1 VKLAMVEADSG
12 TMGRVSVFSD
22 LRAAGKVVRNAI
34 RSRRNRRVVERYML
48 EHEQPAPGSVRIA
61 VYFADTRVNLY
72 QIRQWYAPLAELAET
87 HSVVII
93 TRSPGAT
100 LSLME
105 ESPVP
110 VIYKRRVTDLEE
122 FVEEQDLRIVFYV
135 NQNQKN
141 FQMFRYGRM
150 WHVFINHG
158 ESDKMYMTTNQF
170 KAYDYSLVAGQAALD
185 RLSRKLWDFD
195 LARKAIPIGRP
206 QADHFA
212 GELPYTPDDRTV
224 VLYAPTWEGDRPA
237 AAYGSIA
244 SHGVAL
250 TAAVLASPKHRLVYR
265 PHPRSGVIDPEYRA
279 ANQRIIAAI
288 AAANQRT
295 PSAQHIFDDGPR
307 MGWQLAAADV
317 AITDISAMVYDRLA
331 TGKPI
336 IVARPVS
343 PDAEVDETGF
353 LGSAA
358 WLTSDHAADVLALI
372 DTVLLDE
379 NARATLAHW
388 AERHFGD
395 TTPGAATARFH
406 AAVADLLAE
415 WDRHAQI
422 HVADRHVSESDPL
435 DDEDDEEGLPPED

>member
-1 VKLAMVEADSG
+1 MDS
-12 TMGRVSVFSD
+12 MSVISD
-22 LRAAGKVVRNAI
+22 LNAARKVVRNAI
-34 RSRRNRRVVERYML
+34 RSRRNRRVMEQYML
-48 EHEQPAPGSVRIA
+48 DHPHAPGTFRIG

-72 QIRQWYAPLAELAET
+72 QIRQWYAPLAELAAT
-87 HSVVII
+87 HPVAII
-93 TRSPGAT
+93 TRSPGA
-100 LSLME
+100 SLTMIE

-110 VIYKRRVTDLEE
+110 VVYRRRITDLEQ

-135 NQNQKN
+135 NQNTKN

-170 KAYDYSLVAGQAALD
+170 KAYDYSLVAGQAALE

-212 GELPYTPDDRTV
+212 SELPYNPDDRTV

-250 TAAVLASPKHRLVYR
+250 ADAVLASPKHRLIYR
-265 PHPRSGVIDPEYRA
+265 PHPRSGVIDKEYGA
-279 ANQRIIAAI
+279 ANARIIAAI
-288 AAANQRT
+288 AAANQRD
-295 PSAQHIFDDGPR
+295 PAAHHIFDDGPEL
-307 MGWQLAAADV
+307 GWQLAAADV

-331 TGKPI
+331 TGRPI

-343 PDAEVDETGF
+343 PDAEVDEEGF

-358 WLTSDHAADVLALI
+358 WLTAEGAGDVLALVER
-372 DTVLLDE
+372 VLVDE
-379 NARATLAHW
+379 DAQATLAHW

-395 TTPGAATARFH
+395 TTPGSATARFH
-406 AAVADLLAE
+406 AAVEKLLAE
-415 WDRHAQI
+415 WDRHAAI
-422 HVADRHVSESDPL
+422 HIADRHSSESDPL
-435 DDEDDEEGLPPED
+435 DDEDDEEGLPPSED

>member
-1 VKLAMVEADSG
+1 MD
-12 TMGRVSVFSD
+12 TMSVISD
-22 LRAAGKVVRNAI
+22 LNAVRKVVRNAI
-34 RSRRNRRVVERYML
+34 RSRRNRRLIEQYML
-48 EHEQPAPGSVRIA
+48 DHPSAPGTFRIG

-72 QIRQWYAPLAELAET
+72 QIRQWYAPLAELAKT
-87 HSVVII
+87 HPVAII
-93 TRSPGAT
+93 TRSPGAS
-100 LSLME
+100 LSLVE
-105 ESPVP
+105 EAPVP
-110 VIYKRRVTDLEE
+110 VVYKRRITDLEQ

-135 NQNQKN
+135 NQNTKN

-170 KAYDYSLVAGQAALD
+170 KAYDYALVAGQAALD

-195 LARKAIPIGRP
+195 LVKKAIPIGRP

-212 GELPYTPDDRTV
+212 GDLPYTVDDRTV

-250 TAAVLASPKHRLVYR
+250 ADAVLASPQHRLVYR
-265 PHPRSGVIDPEYRA
+265 PHPRSGVIDKEYRA
-279 ANQRIIAAI
+279 ANERIIAAI
-288 AAANQRT
+288 AAANAADPT
-295 PSAQHIFDDGPR
+295 AQHVFDDGPEL
-307 MGWQLAAADV
+307 GWQLAAADV

-336 IVARPVS
+336 IVARPAS
-343 PDAEVDETGF
+343 PDAEVDEDGF

-358 WLTSDHAADVLALI
+358 WLVSDRAGDVLTLI
-372 DTVLLDE
+372 DEVLKDE
-379 NARATLAHW
+379 TARATLAHW

-406 AAVADLLAE
+406 AAVEQLLAE
-415 WDRHAQI
+415 WDRHARI
-422 HVADRHVSESDPL
+422 HIGDKIHHESDPL
-435 DDEDDEEGLPPED
+435 DDEDDEEGLPPSED